1 MNITPAG
8 GFEESVSKHLA
19 SSPVTTFVEPAFEA
33 AHKDSDIDH
42 VDMEDQ
48 GISTRILRNTAV
60 PILYEQ
66 ALLREAGTTVT
77 STGGLSVRS
86 GAKTGR
92 SPKDKRIVDEPS
104 SNKDVWWGPVC
115 IPMDDHTF
123 MINRERAVDYLNT
136 RDQLYV
142 FDGFAGW
149 DPKYRIKVRVLCSR
163 AYHAL
168 FMRDMLIRPSHEEL
182 VEFGEPDFIIY
193 NAGEFP
199 ANRYTKG
206 MTSSTSVSINFARR
220 EMVILGTQYAGEM
233 KKGVLTVMMYLMPK
247 MGVLPMHASAN
258 VGKDGDVS
266 IFFGLSGTGKTTL
279 SADPNRGLIGDDEHV
294 WTEEGVFN
302 VEGGCYAKCVGLT
315 RENEP
320 EIYDAI
326 RFGAVLENIV
336 FDEQTREVNYMDTS
350 VTENTRVAYPL
361 EHIPNA
367 VIPAVGPHPK
377 NVIMLTCDAFGVLP
391 PVSKLTPEQA
401 MYHFISGYTA
411 KVAGTE
417 VGVTEPVATFSACF
431 GEPFLVWHPAKYAE
445 LLATKLRQHNTPCWL
460 VNTGWSGGAYG
471 VGKRMS
477 LKYTRAIIDAIHSG
491 ELDKTQTQ
499 KLPIFNLNVPNSCSG
514 VPQEILM
521 PVNTWAD
528 KQHYD
533 ETLKKLAMLFSA
545 NFQAY
550 AEQAGDAIVSA
561 GPTFTKEE
569 EAQLSSKGYTI
580 SKVL

>member
-1 MNITPAG
+1 MNIPPAS
-8 GFEESVSKHLA
+8 GFHESVTKHLA
-19 SSPVTTFVEPAFEA
+19 SSPVTTSIPDDFVSKEV
-33 AHKDSDIDH
+33 DIDH
-42 VDMEDQ
+42 LDLEDQ
-48 GISTRILRNTAV
+48 GIATHNILRNTAI

-66 ALLREAGTTVT
+66 ALLRETGTAIT
-77 STGGLSVRS
+77 STGALIVRS

-123 MINRERAVDYLNT
+123 MVNRERAVDYLNT

-168 FMRDMLIRPSHEEL
+168 FMNDMLIRPAREEL
-182 VEFGEPDFIIY
+182 TDFGEPDFIIY

-206 MTSSTSVSINFARR
+206 MTSSTSVSIHFARR

-247 MGVLPMHASAN
+247 LGVLSMHASAN
-258 VGKDGDVS
+258 IGKGGDVS

-302 VEGGCYAKCVGLT
+302 IEGGCYAKCVGLSH
-315 RENEP
+315 ESEP
-320 EIYDAI
+320 EIFDAI
-326 RFGAVLENIV
+326 KFGAVLENV
-336 FDEQTREVNYMDTS
+336 VYDDHSREVNYKDTS
-350 VTENTRVAYPL
+350 ITENTRVAYPL

-391 PVSKLTPEQA
+391 PVAMLTPEQA

-417 VGVTEPVATFSACF
+417 VGITEPIATFSACF

-445 LLATKLRQHNTPCWL
+445 LLAMKLRKHNTPCWL

-491 ELDKTQTQ
+491 ELLKTQTQ
-499 KLPIFNLNVPNSCSG
+499 VFPIFNLNVPVSCSH
-514 VPQEILM
+514 VPSEILL
-521 PVNTWAD
+521 PANTWSD
-528 KQHYD
+528 KKKYD
-533 ETLKKLAMLFSA
+533 ETLKKLAMLFRE
-545 NFQAY
+545 NFKNY
-550 AEQAGDAIVSA
+550 SEKAGPAIVAA
-561 GPTFTKEE
+561 GPSFTKEE
-569 EAQLSSKGYTI
+569 EAQLASKGYRI
-580 SKVL
+580 VKEL